1 MRNLRLVLAAAVLFF
16 SQIATWESLA
26 APENAGDIIK
36 GIVIDAE
43 TGEPLIGAA
52 ILVSNTTEGVITD
65 LDGTFAV
72 NLLRENTPLEVSY
85 IGYKTVPFSIETSS
99 GSIELVVSQEY
110 ASIISLNGN
119 TLSITMQPDGEML
132 ENAVVTGRKN
142 LESLQALRNERIT
155 SGFAI
160 ENIGAGEMSIKGLSN
175 AQESVTKMSGI
186 SVADAGQLIVRGLG
200 DRYSTTT
207 LNGLPIASPNPDN
220 KLIPLDIFPASTI
233 QNITVSK
240 VYEVSSYADYSG
252 AHVDISTKEGKSED
266 FFNVSF
272 STGGYFNTF
281 AAGSYRTMDCP
292 SLFVT
297 PRIDAAA
304 DNIKYSEFAQYSRNN
319 EIFSTGFSTSRKTVM
334 PDLDGSIGWGKTL
347 TFGTH
352 DLSILATASVKS
364 GDEIYRNAFYRSYEA
379 SSSGNMM
386 SNYNYDSYTRKLDIA
401 GLVNLQYTFKES
413 DNLSFTIFYARN
425 AKNTHLDRTGYDY
438 LETLDLI
445 GRNQVSHFY
454 KLQDYQLAGHHD
466 FDRSWLLDWGVSA
479 SFTNSDEPDRR
490 QVMFER
496 LDDGTVTFYDEKKQ
510 ETNRYFG
517 RLAENEYVANAK
529 ATHAFDDKGNKI
541 DFGLSAKYKTR
552 NFGVTRFEY
561 DLLSYDEPLADLD
574 NLDQWFAFDKV
585 SGGIIN
591 IDRKKHNRDKYDA
604 YSVVGAAFVETDLK
618 FGRKWSL
625 NAGFRAEMSRQNVA
639 YSTDVE
645 KAVRNLDAIDIF
657 PAVNLRYDVTPQHFL
672 RLSLSRTITRPSFVE
687 MAPFLYQESFGGA
700 QIIGNQYL
708 ENGYNYN
715 VDLKYE
721 FFRDNSDD
729 MFAVTG
735 YYKYLEN
742 PIERTQRV
750 KGGATEH
757 SFENAERGLAAGVE
771 LEFRKTIIENLLLS
785 ANASYMYTDVKL
797 PAGGVYTNMQRNL
810 QGASPYLVNVD
821 LSYTPEFRNGSSL
834 TAAILYN
841 LQGPRIQAVG
851 IMGLGDVMQRPF
863 HSLDFNFSYK
873 FDEHFS
879 VSLSLNNLLDSPMHL
894 VQDIPNADRTVDVE
908 KWRIGRG
915 FGIGI
920 GYSL

>member
-1 MRNLRLVLAAAVLFF
+1 MGKLKFILALAVLIFG
-16 SQIATWESLA
+16 QIAAWNAAA
-26 APENAGDIIK
+26 APENSGDILK
-36 GIVIDAE
+36 GAVIDAE

-65 LDGTFAV
+65 LDGTFNI
-72 NLLRENTPLEVSY
+72 NLLRDYTAFEVSY
-85 IGYKTVPFSIETSS
+85 IGYRPVPFEIITDSGRMRLNVAPEFTSF
-99 GSIELVVSQEY
+99 IALT
-110 ASIISLNGN
+110 GN
-119 TLSITMQPDGEML
+119 TLSISMQPDGEML
-132 ENAVVTGRKN
+132 ENAVVTGRKS

-160 ENIGAGEMSIKGLSN
+160 ENIGASEMSIKGLSD

-240 VYEVSSYADYSG
+240 VYEASSYADYSG

-266 FFNVSF
+266 FFDVSF
-272 STGGYFNTF
+272 STGGYFNTL
-281 AAGSYRTMDCP
+281 AAGKFRTMDYP

-297 PRIDAAA
+297 PRLDAAA
-304 DNIKYSEFAQYSRNN
+304 NNVKYAEFAQYSKNN
-319 EIFSTGFSTSRKTVM
+319 RIFETGFTTSERSVL
-334 PDLDGSIGWGKTL
+334 PDLNGSIGWGKTL
-347 TFGTH
+347 AFGTH

-386 SNYNYDSYTRKLDIA
+386 SDYDYDSYTKKLDIA
-401 GLVNLQYTFKES
+401 GLVNLQYAFRES
-413 DNLSFTIFYARN
+413 DNISFTVFYARN
-425 AKNTHLDRTGYDY
+425 AKSAHLDRAGYDY

-454 KLQDYQLAGHHD
+454 KLQDYQLAGHHE
-466 FDRSWLLDWGVSA
+466 FERAWQLDWGASA

-496 LDDGTVTFYDEKKQ
+496 LDDGTIKFYDEKNQ

-517 RLAENEYVANAK
+517 SLAENEYVATVR
-529 ATHAFDDKGNKI
+529 ATHDFDDRGNRI

-552 NFGVTRFEY
+552 NFDVTRFEY
-561 DLLSYDEPLADLD
+561 NLLSYDEALTDLD
-574 NLDQWFAFDKV
+574 RLDQWFDFDRISDGTV
-585 SGGIIN
+585 G
-591 IDRKKHNRDKYDA
+591 IDRKKHDRDQYDA

-618 FGRKWSL
+618 FGTKWSL
-625 NAGFRAEMSRQNVA
+625 NAGLRAEMSRQSVT

-645 KAVRNLDAIDIF
+645 KAVRDLDAIDIF
-657 PAVNLRYDVTPQHFL
+657 PAVNLRYDVTPEHFL
-672 RLSLSRTITRPSFVE
+672 RLSLSRTVTRPSFVE

-715 VDLKYE
+715 IDLKYE
-721 FFRDNSDD
+721 FFRENSDD
-729 MFAVTG
+729 MLAVTG
-735 YYKYLEN
+735 YYNDLEN

-757 SFENAERGLAAGVE
+757 SFENADRGHAAGVE
-771 LEFRKTIIENLLLS
+771 FEFRKAIIENLLLS
-785 ANASYMYTDVKL
+785 ANASYMYTDIKL
-797 PAGGVYTNMQRNL
+797 PAGGVYTNMQRQL

-821 LSYTPEFRNGSSL
+821 LSYTPEFRNGSAL

-851 IMGLGDVMQRPF
+851 IMGLGDVKQRPF

-873 FDEHFS
+873 FDKHFS
-879 VSLSLNNLLDSPMHL
+879 VNLSLNNLLDSAVHL

-908 KWRIGRG
+908 KWKTGRG
-915 FGIGI
+915 FGVGI
-920 GYSL
+920 SYSL